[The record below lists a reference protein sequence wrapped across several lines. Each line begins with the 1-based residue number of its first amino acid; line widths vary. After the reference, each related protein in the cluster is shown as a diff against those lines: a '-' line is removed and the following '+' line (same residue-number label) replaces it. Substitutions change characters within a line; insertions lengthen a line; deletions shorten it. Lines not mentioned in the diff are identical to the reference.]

1 MAVRPYKGVLPR
13 LATSAY
19 VDEAAVVIGDV
30 GIGED
35 ASIWP
40 MSVLRGDVNSIR
52 VGARTNIQDGTII
65 HVTHRHPGRPE
76 GHPTVIGD
84 EVTIGHHVTLHGC
97 RVGNR
102 CLIGMGSVLMD
113 GAELQDEV
121 LLGAGSLV
129 TEGAKLESGYLWLGR
144 PARRIRPI
152 TDAERKWF
160 HYSARNYV
168 DLKNDYR

>member
-1 MAVRPYKGVLPR
+1 MSIRPYKNIVPR
-13 LATSAY
+13 VAGSAY
-19 VDEAAVVIGDV
+19 IDEASAVIGDV
-30 GIGED
+30 EIGED
-35 ASIWP
+35 SSIWP
-40 MSVLRGDVNSIR
+40 MCVLRGDVNSIR
-52 VGARTNIQDGTII
+52 VGARTNIQDGTVV
-65 HVTHRHPGRPE
+65 HVTHRHAGRPE

-84 EVTIGHHVTLHGC
+84 EVTIGHHVTLHGA

-113 GAELQDEV
+113 GAQLADEV

-152 TDAERKWF
+152 TDAERQWF
-160 HYSARNYV
+160 RYSAQNYV

>member
-1 MAVRPYKGVLPR
+1 MAVRPYKGMLPR
-13 LATSAY
+13 LAASVY
-19 VDEAAVVIGDV
+19 VDEAAAVIGDV
-30 GIGED
+30 EIGED
-35 ASIWP
+35 SSIWP
-40 MSVLRGDVNSIR
+40 MCVLRGDVNSIR
-52 VGARTNIQDGTII
+52 VGSRTNIQDGTVV
-65 HVTHRHPGRPE
+65 HVTHRHAGRPE

-84 EVTIGHHVTLHGC
+84 EVTIGHHVTLHGA
-97 RVGNR
+97 RVGDR

-113 GAELQDEV
+113 GAELADEV

-144 PARRIRPI
+144 PARRIRAI

-160 HYSARNYV
+160 RYSAQNYV